1 MQPMTKEMTWM
12 SDQQLKQQIKEMI
25 VERLFLDADPQQMAD
40 DENLMENYEID
51 SVNLFEIV
59 VGLEEQFDI
68 SFEDEDFS
76 VDLFATVN
84 SLAEYVE
91 TKRS

>member
-1 MQPMTKEMTWM
+1 M
-12 SDQQLKQQIKEMI
+12 SDGQLKQQIKDMI
-25 VERLFLDADPQQMAD
+25 VERLFLDADPNEIED

-59 VGLEEQFDI
+59 VGLEEEFEI

-84 SLAEYVE
+84 NLAEYVE
-91 TKRS
+91 QKRS

>member
-1 MQPMTKEMTWM
+1 M
-12 SDQQLKQQIKEMI
+12 SDEQLKQQIKEMI
-25 VERLFLDADPQQMAD
+25 VERLFLDADPGGIAD

-59 VGLEEQFDI
+59 VGLEEQFEI

-76 VDLFATVN
+76 VDLFATIN
-84 SLAEYVE
+84 NLAEYVE
-91 TKRS
+91 QKRS

>member
-1 MQPMTKEMTWM
+1 MTKEMTWM

>member
-1 MQPMTKEMTWM
+1 MTDE
-12 SDQQLKQQIKEMI
+12 SVEIQLKEMI
-25 VERLFLDADPQQMAD
+25 VERLFLDVDPAAIAD

-59 VGLEEQFDI
+59 VGLEEQFEI

-76 VDLFATVN
+76 VDLFATIN
-84 SLAEYVE
+84 NLAEYVE
-91 TKRS
+91 QKRS

>member
-1 MQPMTKEMTWM
+1 M
-12 SDQQLKQQIKEMI
+12 SQDQELKQQIKEMI
-25 VERLFLDADPQQMAD
+25 VERLFLNVDPASIGD

-59 VGLEEQFDI
+59 VGLEEAFGI

-84 SLAEYVE
+84 NLAQFVE
-91 TKRS
+91 AKRG